1 MSAIDNSDKS
11 QVFSDGSCYA
21 PASEPY
27 ANVPIKV
34 DAHIIAA
41 IVEDIESG
49 GPISQAIARVYNLKR
64 KGG

>member
-34 DAHIIAA
+34 DAHIIAE
-41 IVEDIESG
+41 IVKDMESG
-49 GPISQAIARVYNLKR
+49 GPIAQSIERIYSLNR

>member
-1 MSAIDNSDKS
+1 MLAIDNPEKLLASSDRGYY
-11 QVFSDGSCYA
+11 V

-34 DAHIIAA
+34 DAHTISA